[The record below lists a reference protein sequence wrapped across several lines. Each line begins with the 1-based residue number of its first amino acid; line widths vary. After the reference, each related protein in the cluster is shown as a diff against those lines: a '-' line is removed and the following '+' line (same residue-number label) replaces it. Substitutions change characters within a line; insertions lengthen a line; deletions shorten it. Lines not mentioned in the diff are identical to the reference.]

1 MKNLKAPVQPRKSNK
16 TPKQTFTVR
25 LDSAQINYI
34 NGEGGSKYLRSLI
47 IADMIKKAGGE
58 SNEPS

>member
-1 MKNLKAPVQPRKSNK
+1 MKNLKAPVQRTSKK

-25 LDSAQINYI
+25 LSAQMIDYI
-34 NGEGGSKYLRSLI
+34 NDSGGSKYLRELI
-47 IADMIKKAGGE
+47 VKDMINTGSV